1 MKVLHVTPHLGGG
14 VGKAHAAMRAV
25 FPPEVEQ
32 TFALLEAPRDRRY
45 ADLIE
50 RGGARVIVAEN
61 LEHVAKLA
69 ADADI
74 VQFEF
79 WNHPRMFECLAR
91 CAFPPMRSVFWS
103 HNSGIFRP
111 LIPHGLMLEA
121 MRFVFTTPASLNIRS
136 LALLPEAMKRK
147 IAVINSGFGLPNVEI
162 KEDRRRARPAI
173 AYLGTVDFVKMHP
186 GFFDAIDALPRNDI
200 RVSVWGA
207 VDRAGPVA
215 ARARAMRHP
224 ERIEFRGETKDPVA
238 ALADADIFFYPL
250 QPHHYGTAENALVE
264 AMSLGLVPIVLNN
277 PAEQAIVRNG
287 ETGLVAGSIEE
298 CAPLLQML
306 MLSPDVCERL
316 SRNAVEHVAETRTPD
331 QSASDFMILW
341 LGLLGK
347 PPLHCDLRGA
357 VGDSPA
363 EWFAASQSP
372 VGMQGQSVH
381 WDIAQQPSK
390 GTLGHFESVFAGD
403 ESLARLRQ
411 SVS

>member
-32 TFALLEAPRDRRY
+32 VFALLEAPRDRRY

-50 RGGARVIVAEN
+50 RDGARVIVADN

-162 KEDRRRARPAI
+162 KQDRKRARPAI

-186 GFFDAIDALPRNDI
+186 GFFDAIDALPCNDI

-215 ARARAMRHP
+215 ARAHAMQHP

-264 AMSLGLVPIVLNN
+264 AMSLGLVPVVLNN

-306 MLSPDVCERL
+306 MSSPDVCERL
-316 SRNAVEHVAETRTPD
+316 SRNAADHVAETRTPD

-381 WDIAQQPSK
+381 WDTAQQPSK